1 MKYSPKLFFPKLFF
15 ILLLC
20 ALNSLAQISTPSPR
34 PADVDR
40 EKLSASPQTAP
51 DVNEQTAQ
59 TKPNAETRFSL
70 YVKKDAP
77 VQIPRFETAP
87 TIDGQLNDAVW
98 RSAAVFGDFLQ
109 TQPGDNVKP
118 THLTEMM
125 MGYDSKNLYIAFNC
139 KQDRDKIRAT
149 VARRDNIFNDDYV
162 LVHLDTFNDQRQAY
176 LLFFSPLGIQAD
188 GTFTEERGED
198 YSLDIVMD
206 SKGVLTDDGFIIEVA
221 IPFKSLRYEA
231 GKDKQWGLH
240 INRRVKYNNN
250 EYNSWMPENRSIS
263 GWLNQAGHITGL
275 EGIETTRQLEIN
287 PSLTLSQSG
296 RRTRFTFNN
305 DPAGRYVNDGL
316 KGEFGMTAKF
326 SLTPTITFDFAYN
339 PDSRRSKPTR
349 P

>member
-1 MKYSPKLFFPKLFF
+1 
-15 ILLLC
+15 
-20 ALNSLAQISTPSPR
+20 LAQR
-34 PADVDR
+34 
-40 EKLSASPQTAP
+40 
-51 DVNEQTAQ
+51 
-59 TKPNAETRFSL
+59 
-70 YVKKDAP
+70 
-77 VQIPRFETAP
+77 
-87 TIDGQLNDAVW
+87 GG
-98 RSAAVFGDFLQ
+98 FGDFLQ